1 MQLSTAFSSPAPV
14 KSFLNP
20 ANNMNLLEIEKLG
33 IPYGWQQGSGDWAG
47 VQAAI
52 ARQAP
57 VQVIQEAG
65 SGLWQTHLPVN
76 HPFQFGFPDFDK
88 NSAAS
93 LQSQPS
99 PQARLW
105 ISPIQ
110 RRFALGSAFPKA
122 QWHPRVLWV
131 GIGYGQQPSQQQ
143 IEAAI
148 QTACRAYHLA
158 EAAIAGV
165 ATLQSKAS
173 DALLADLCSDRQ
185 WGLRGFA
192 SEDLRSIAVPHPS
205 AIVEQATGTPS
216 VSEAAAI
223 LAAMNPAI
231 HDPASTLLRVSKQ
244 VFRPNGQPAVT
255 VAIAQAVAEFG
266 GTALA
271 E

>member
-1 MQLSTAFSSPAPV
+1 
-14 KSFLNP
+14 
-20 ANNMNLLEIEKLG
+20 MNLLEIEKLG